1 MIEGE
6 EEEEYEDPVKF
17 LTRNHFEIAFQSARK
32 GVNEENLK
40 SFEKFKMENDPEYKA
55 KAEGKDG
62 RAEIKWPEDPNA
74 LADGGD
80 DDMYD

>member
-62 RAEIKWPEDPNA
+62 RAEIK
-74 LADGGD
+74 
-80 DDMYD
+80 

>member
-1 MIEGE
+1 MN
-6 EEEEYEDPVKF
+6 D
-17 LTRNHFEIAFQSARK
+17 
-32 GVNEENLK
+32 ENLK
-40 SFEKFKMENDPEYKA
+40 LFEDFKMMNDPAYKA